1 MTVYEQASAIP
12 FRYEDNQI
20 KILIISSRSGKRW
33 IIPKGIIENG
43 DGAALTAEKETLEEA
58 GVQGYVNE
66 GIIGEYKYSKWGG
79 SCRVQ
84 VFSLLVNKELD
95 DWDEKAFR
103 KREWV
108 DAKTAVKKL
117 EPAALKKI
125 IKKFLK
131 SQNNHM
137 E

>member
-58 GVQGYVNE
+58 GVQGYVNK